1 MAIKINLIIA
11 VAVGIVLMLLIA
23 PLLAKATA
31 ENTVVRTNINPVNDF
46 LDKEITDRQG
56 LENLVENSKQQAQK
70 GIESKQLI
78 GDLSIVES
86 ELEGKASQLN
96 AINANSLEAEGFNE
110 RNKEE
115 NRYYNDFE
123 LDYSSAH
130 LAEHKKDIDLIV
142 DASSVLLAKL
152 TDGLKELGIDC
163 KTVKGN
169 KEIDPE
175 YIIEVKKEQH
185 KDTIYNKH
193 ICEELRNRYS
203 CSDTLHL
210 TCKKKGMEWGEWQDK
225 EIHIP
230 AADLF
235 SFGKPIFWIDH
246 TGKRC
251 FEYKLTVGK
260 TNFLGFDIPADA
272 EKVLWMREFLATK
285 HAGSTIENI
294 SDQMS
299 SSWYGGIF
307 SIDGWRYGGR
317 VVGYKDHAWQTYLVK
332 YQYRDG
338 KPICVEWAEEW
349 KEGCSLQ

>member
-1 MAIKINLIIA
+1 MVIKINFQLG
-11 VAVGIVLMLLIA
+11 VTVTIVLWAISM
-23 PLLAKATA
+23 PLFAYGTT

-46 LDKEITDRQG
+46 LDQEITDRKG
-56 LENLVENSKQQAQK
+56 LEVLVENSKQQGQQA
-70 GIESKQLI
+70 IENQQLI
-78 GDLSIVES
+78 HELSIQES
-86 ELEGKASQLN
+86 ELEGKVSTLN
-96 AINANSLEAEGFNE
+96 AINANDLESQGFNE

-123 LDYSSAH
+123 LDYSGAGIS
-130 LAEHKKDIDLIV
+130 EHKKDIDLIV
-142 DASSVLLAKL
+142 DASSNLLAKF

-169 KEIDPE
+169 KEIEPE

-203 CSDTLHL
+203 CTDSLKL
-210 TCKKKGMEWGEWQDK
+210 NCKKPGIQWGEWQEK

-230 AADLF
+230 AAELF
-235 SFGKPIFWIDH
+235 NFGKSIFWIDH

-260 TNFLGFDIPADA
+260 TNFLGLDIPPDA
-272 EKVLWMREFLATK
+272 SKVLWMREFLAAK

-294 SDQMS
+294 SEQMS

-307 SIDGWRYGGR
+307 SIDGWSYGGR

-338 KPICVEWAEEW
+338 KPVCLEWSEEW
-349 KEGCSLQ
+349 NEECRLQ